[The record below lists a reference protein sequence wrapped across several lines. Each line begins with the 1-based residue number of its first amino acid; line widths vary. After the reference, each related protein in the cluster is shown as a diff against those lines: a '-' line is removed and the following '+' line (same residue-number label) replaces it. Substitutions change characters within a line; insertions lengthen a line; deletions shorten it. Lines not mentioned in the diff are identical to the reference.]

1 MHRIETCGSW
11 REMGRQLGEAFA
23 GDLRRA
29 QELFAPWL
37 VTEADKFAPAL
48 SRLRQRLAAEAPDL
62 LAEALGMAE
71 GAGLSAEVGLGYRL
85 FNQVAFFLHPG
96 CSVVFLRDT
105 DQGPLLGRNC
115 DLGPYEVEADLQ
127 LCHVRRPVGQAA
139 TIEMTYLGLAGGGC
153 LNEQGLGMAGA
164 SAPATVQ
171 GEGGLP
177 GPVVAHRVMQ
187 GCRTV
192 QQAREV
198 LAELCFL
205 GKPANYI
212 IADASGDSALY
223 EFVPGLPAREV
234 NQPGEGRWRACTNFM
249 VSEHDVPPT
258 NAALVR
264 NAYARYG
271 RIMQVVGREE
281 GTPSRDTL
289 QGLLADIAQPG
300 PVCPEEPNLLTAY
313 SHLMDLTT
321 RTMHLWPGHPAQV
334 APLTITL

>member
-1 MHRIETCGSW
+1 
-11 REMGRQLGEAFA
+11 
-23 GDLRRA
+23 
-29 QELFAPWL
+29 
-37 VTEADKFAPAL
+37 
-48 SRLRQRLAAEAPDL
+48 
-62 LAEALGMAE
+62 
-71 GAGLSAEVGLGYRL
+71 
-85 FNQVAFFLHPG
+85 
-96 CSVVFLRDT
+96 
-105 DQGPLLGRNC
+105 
-115 DLGPYEVEADLQ
+115 
-127 LCHVRRPVGQAA
+127 
-139 TIEMTYLGLAGGGC
+139 
-153 LNEQGLGMAGA
+153 
-164 SAPATVQ
+164 
-171 GEGGLP
+171 
-177 GPVVAHRVMQ
+177 MQ